1 MITTRNKK
9 PTKFDF
15 KIKAKYHP
23 VPKDEKEVLRP
34 ENNPKI
40 VQRERMCFY
49 LKELGYTQKLPSR
62 IKYSFEFISKE
73 GKSLMYIFGSHL
85 MLLLFL
91 VLIMERALLNGE

>member
-1 MITTRNKK
+1 M
-9 PTKFDF
+9 
-15 KIKAKYHP
+15 
-23 VPKDEKEVLRP
+23 PKDEKEVLRP

-73 GKSLMYIFGSHL
+73 GKSLMMNGDGV
-85 MLLLFL
+85 LF
-91 VLIMERALLNGE
+91 IPQGEF